1 MEDVVTAGESDRV
14 TGVEFV
20 TEVVVVAGATDRV
33 LSSISQLS
41 SDPPLPAR
49 SSETLKVQV
58 PRGSSP

>member
-1 MEDVVTAGESDRV
+1 MEDVVTAGESARV

-20 TEVVVVAGATDRV
+20 IDVVVDTGAAGSV
-33 LSSISQLS
+33 LSSIPQLS
-41 SDPPLPAR
+41 SDPLAPLK